1 MKTEHYHLGT
11 VTLAD
16 LSREPKVASCGCIML
31 CESGACTI
39 KVDFAQ
45 VELRASEAI
54 TLFPTDIVQ
63 VVGGDA
69 DFKATV
75 FSYGE
80 DILREAS
87 MRMEESVYSSLREDR
102 VCRVPDIVEHVIRP
116 MFTILG
122 HFYGIGQCGVMG
134 SIVVT
139 QLKCFFLGFYDF
151 MQRNPDRMPMPCESQ
166 RTNEL
171 FAHFMHELEHH
182 CHESRDVR
190 YYADRLFITR
200 KYLGMVVRR
209 KTGKTPK
216 QLVDEYVVMRIKLA
230 LRDTND
236 SVRQIAMA
244 FHFSDDSLLI
254 RYFRSH
260 TGMTPM
266 QFRKRL

>member
-1 MKTEHYHLGT
+1 MGM

-16 LSREPKVASCGCIML
+16 LSREPKVAGCGCIML
-31 CESGACTI
+31 CESGSVTM
-39 KVDFAQ
+39 KVDFTKI
-45 VELRASEAI
+45 ELRASEAI

-63 VVGGDA
+63 VVGGD
-69 DFKATV
+69 DGFKAQV

-102 VCRVPDIVEHVIRP
+102 VCRVPEIVERVIRP
-116 MFTILG
+116 MFTVLG
-122 HFYGIGQCGVMG
+122 HFYGLAHCRVMG
-134 SIVVT
+134 SIVVM

-171 FAHFMHELEHH
+171 FANFMHELEHH
-182 CHESRDVR
+182 CRESRDVR

-200 KYLGMVVRR
+200 KYLGIVVGR

-216 QLVDEYVVMRIKLA
+216 QLVDEYVVMQIKLA
-230 LRDTND
+230 LRDSND
-236 SVRQIAMA
+236 SVRQIAAA
-244 FHFSDDSLLI
+244 FHFGDDSLLI

-266 QFRKRL
+266 QFRKKL

>member
-1 MKTEHYHLGT
+1 MGT

-31 CESGACTI
+31 CESGACTM

-69 DFKATV
+69 DFKAIV

-171 FAHFMHELEHH
+171 FGHFMHELEHH

-266 QFRKRL
+266 QFRRRL

>member
-1 MKTEHYHLGT
+1 MGT

-31 CESGACTI
+31 CESGACTM

-69 DFKATV
+69 DFKAIV

-266 QFRKRL
+266 QFRRRL